1 MISANELR
9 LGNIINC
16 LAKDGFWYK
25 SVVSG
30 LTNNEITVGVGII
43 PSDINPIPL
52 TEQILLKC
60 GFEKLPHF
68 TVMNSLIFKL
78 GRNRELSLGCV
89 GTPNEMLF
97 LNEVDNEDNPTKVN
111 DLVCIHNF
119 DYDGKLYL
127 HKIQNIVAIF
137 GKELYCTQIL

>member
-60 GFEKLPHF
+60 GFEKSQAIEFGF
-68 TVMNSLIFKL
+68 TRPLFQYIVKRQFRWDYVIFNNDNSYSIV
-78 GRNRELSLGCV
+78 C
-89 GTPNEMLF
+89 
-97 LNEVDNEDNPTKVN
+97 DN
-111 DLVCIHNF
+111 IH
-119 DYDGKLYL
+119 YL
-127 HKIQNIVAIF
+127 HQLQNLVHSLT
-137 GKELYCTQIL
+137 GQELDCTQILHNEII